1 MHADLPSEDMRRRE
15 IGDPLEPN
23 PHRALPGYTDWIR
36 QNGGELRCEVLSVQ
50 PELVLKWRYTKEQEE
65 LCKLGAVGQ
74 YGYMPHGC
82 PNGGSCEESQRH
94 EFLEILKMPCKLWS
108 VTQRAPDT
116 RCL

>member
-65 LCKLGAVGQ
+65 TMQTWRCGTVG
-74 YGYMPHGC
+74 YGNRLSMATC
-82 PNGGSCEESQRH
+82 RMAARMEDLARRVRDKN
-94 EFLEILKMPCKLWS
+94 F
-108 VTQRAPDT
+108 
-116 RCL
+116 